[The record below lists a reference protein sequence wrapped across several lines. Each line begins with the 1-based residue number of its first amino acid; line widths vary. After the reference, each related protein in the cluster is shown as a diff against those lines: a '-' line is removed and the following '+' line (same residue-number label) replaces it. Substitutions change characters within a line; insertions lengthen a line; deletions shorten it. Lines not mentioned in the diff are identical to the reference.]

1 LWQRPPAAI
10 IGAFGKIR
18 GGTPL
23 PHAALNAATFAGIT
37 FILLSIQKWPI
48 RPISALREKSNPWN
62 ITTCLRLN
70 FSRALIATKFARAP
84 IGARPFLDGHYQ
96 MPCST
101 PKNFPVLSFEL
112 LTPKLHKKD
121 GK

>member
-37 FILLSIQKWPI
+37 FILLSIQKMANLPDI
-48 RPISALREKSNPWN
+48 GV
-62 ITTCLRLN
+62 
-70 FSRALIATKFARAP
+70 ARK
-84 IGARPFLDGHYQ
+84 I
-96 MPCST
+96 
-101 PKNFPVLSFEL
+101 
-112 LTPKLHKKD
+112 
-121 GK
+121 